1 MIRTLSSI
9 KLTFVLL
16 FILTIFMGIGIFLA
30 RLDGYKQAIVLM
42 GDVLIYD
49 FFKAHWKDN
58 IVLLIWVLSIC
69 AASVLLMINTVFC
82 SFTHQLKVA
91 LKSATLR
98 KWSFFVIHITFL
110 IVLSCHGI
118 SMISGSKNTDVKL
131 FEGDSYVFLDNIKIK
146 VLNVNFS
153 DDREMLKLSPQKSRD
168 LMTRKAFHR
177 KKNYAKLSV
186 SEKGKEVCQGK
197 VFMLNPLKYKS
208 IQITAIRFLH
218 KNINGAESI
227 GINLTII
234 KNGFTGF
241 FFIIYGVMITTLV
254 CFIVITWKPQKRI
267 GVDIS

>member
-16 FILTIFMGIGIFLA
+16 FFLTLLMGIGIFFT
-30 RLDGYKQAIVLM
+30 RVDGYKQAMVLM
-42 GDVLIYD
+42 GEFLIYD

-69 AASVLLMINTVFC
+69 AASVLLIINTVFC
-82 SFTHQLKVA
+82 SFTHQLKIA
-91 LKSATLR
+91 LKRATLR

-118 SMISGSKNTDVKL
+118 SMISGSKKTDVKL
-131 FEGDSYVFLDNIKIK
+131 FEGDSVFLNNIKIK
-146 VLNVNFS
+146 VIKVNFS
-153 DDREMLKLSPQKSRD
+153 DDVEMLKLSPQKSRD
-168 LMTRKAFHR
+168 LMTRKTFHR
-177 KKNYAKLSV
+177 KKNYAELSV
-186 SEKGKEVCQGK
+186 FENEKEVCQGK

-208 IQITAIRFLH
+208 IQITAIRFLY
-218 KNINGAESI
+218 KNINGDESL

-241 FFIIYGVMITTLV
+241 FFIIYGVMITTLI
-254 CFIVITWKPQKRI
+254 CFLVITWKPQKSM
-267 GVDIS
+267 GVDRP